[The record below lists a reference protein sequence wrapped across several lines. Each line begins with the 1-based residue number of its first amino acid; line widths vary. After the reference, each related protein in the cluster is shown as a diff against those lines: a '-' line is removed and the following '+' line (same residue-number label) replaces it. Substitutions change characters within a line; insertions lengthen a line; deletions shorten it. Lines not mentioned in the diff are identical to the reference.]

1 MLSCILLIIISI
13 LLFFIYIKKKEY
25 FKQVNKNDLEKIKL
39 KIINYNKNIEDKI
52 KKIEK
57 NIFTPVINL

>member
-1 MLSCILLIIISI
+1 MLFSILLIIIFI
-13 LLFFIYIKKKEY
+13 LLCLIYIKKKEY